1 VSLPVVIRPAAR
13 RDLVEQSEHIANDS
27 PTAAFRFLEAAS
39 DAFDLLGGFPEIG
52 RIRRFLHP
60 KLSGVRS
67 WPIKGFEKHVIF
79 YRDWESRIDILRVI
93 HSARDLPRIL
103 GPER

>member
-1 VSLPVVIRPAAR
+1 MSLRVVVRPAAR
-13 RDLVEQSEHIANDS
+13 RDLAEQSEHIAEDS

-39 DAFDLLGGFPEIG
+39 AAFDLLGSFPEIG
-52 RIRRFLHP
+52 RLRRFLHP

-79 YRDWESRIDILRVI
+79 YRFSERQIDILRVI
-93 HSARDLPRIL
+93 HSARDLTRVL
-103 GPER
+103 GAE